1 MIHKPHRWLYSLNGL
16 EYPDLWRGVAFVAPF
31 LQMSSAGK
39 VTLLDARGGPLNG
52 ANMTANGTQW
62 RGTPYGLGLGNSN
75 SAELRRL
82 LQTGFSPIVTSGGA
96 GTGDFTIMQLSNPTE
111 NALGTAQCSL
121 SQRNPSAPYNQLQLS
136 FDQDAAFGYAAGSTM
151 FGTYETAASA
161 VAATGLIDGKPHVW
175 VGTRKGTVL
184 SLYRDGVLAASASRT
199 VRDILISGQAFCIGG
214 VPHDA
219 GYGLAVGATIGISAG
234 WNRALTDA
242 EIELLARDPF
252 CMFRSRRDW
261 IMKAAA
267 AGGADVRSHI
277 ISAYMR
283 IAA

>member
-52 ANMTANGTQW
+52 ANLTANGTVW
-62 RGTPYGLGLGNSN
+62 RGSPYGLALGNSN

-82 LQTGFSPIVTSGGA
+82 LQTGFSPIVTSDGA
-96 GTGDFTIMQLSNPTE
+96 GTGDFTVMQLCNPTA

-121 SQRNPSAPYNQLQLS
+121 SQRNPSGAFNQFQLA
-136 FDQDAAFGYAAGSTM
+136 FDTNNAFGYAAGSTM
-151 FGTYETAASA
+151 FGTYVTAASA
-161 VAATGLIDGKPHVW
+161 VAATGLMDGKPHVW

-184 SLYRDGVLAASASRT
+184 SLYRDGVLAASASLT
-199 VRDILISGQAFCIGG
+199 VRDILIAGQDFCIGG

-219 GYGLAVGATIGISAG
+219 GYGLAVGADIGISAG
-234 WNRALTDA
+234 WNRALSGA
-242 EIELLARDPF
+242 EILLLARDPF

-267 AGGADVRSHI
+267 AGGADVRRKI
-277 ISAYMR
+277 IPAYMR
-283 IAA
+283 FAA